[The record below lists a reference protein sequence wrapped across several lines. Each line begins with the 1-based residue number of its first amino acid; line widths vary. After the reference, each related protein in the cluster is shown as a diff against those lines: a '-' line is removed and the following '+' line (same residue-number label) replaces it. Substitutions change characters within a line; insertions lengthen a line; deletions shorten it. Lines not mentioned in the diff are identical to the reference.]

1 MSIYGI
7 MRTSVSGMNAQAN
20 RLSAVSDNIANSN
33 TDGYKRAQTEFS
45 TMVLPSGSGA
55 YNSGV
60 VETQTRNLITQQGG
74 LSYTTSTTDLAI
86 NGNGFMVV
94 SDSNGG
100 TYMTRAGSFVK
111 DANGNLVNAGGYT
124 LMGYPLPYGD
134 TVGVANGFA
143 GLQPVNLSTTQLVAK
158 PTTEG
163 TLSVNLPRGATTGGT
178 AASISAGVFDPS
190 SASAGDTVTF
200 DISLNGAAAKTVSV
214 VLSDSAVASP
224 SAFQTLLQKS
234 LDSTFGTN
242 AVVAGVDTGSKAIS
256 FKTGD
261 TGSQASIQLSGITHT
276 DGDGVTTSKL
286 GLGAATSATAAS
298 GDFASVSIGT
308 FDPSSK
314 SIGDRLT
321 FPISIDGAAA
331 INVTVTLTAANTAS
345 ASAFKSALQSAIT
358 ATAGLTDVKVGLS
371 GNDFRISLGTASD
384 GATNRTIGLGTIVAA
399 DGDGTATSALGL
411 TTAAL
416 STGADRVPPSAN
428 TAASTYTNK
437 TSLVTYDD
445 YGSPVTIDVY
455 MTKVGDNQWEMTAY
469 NRADADG
476 GTGEFPYSNPALTTQ
491 TLTFDSAG
499 KLTSGGVLAFTVP
512 GGQETTLD
520 ISSITQLGAD
530 FTVMDAGANGN
541 PPSDIDR
548 VQVSSDGIV
557 SAVFANGSTLNLF
570 KIPLAMVESP
580 DLMRT
585 ISGNVFQATTESGAV
600 MMGFGG
606 EGGMG
611 SLVSGAVELS
621 TVDLASELTEMIEAQ
636 RGYTANSKAFQTGA
650 DILDVLVNLKR

>member
-1 MSIYGI
+1 M
-7 MRTSVSGMNAQAN
+7 
-20 RLSAVSDNIANSN
+20 
-33 TDGYKRAQTEFS
+33 
-45 TMVLPSGSGA
+45 
-55 YNSGV
+55 
-60 VETQTRNLITQQGG
+60 
-74 LSYTTSTTDLAI
+74 
-86 NGNGFMVV
+86 
-94 SDSNGG
+94 
-100 TYMTRAGSFVK
+100 
-111 DANGNLVNAGGYT
+111 
-124 LMGYPLPYGD
+124 
-134 TVGVANGFA
+134 
-143 GLQPVNLSTTQLVAK
+143 
-158 PTTEG
+158 
-163 TLSVNLPRGATTGGT
+163 
-178 AASISAGVFDPS
+178 
-190 SASAGDTVTF
+190 
-200 DISLNGAAAKTVSV
+200 
-214 VLSDSAVASP
+214 
-224 SAFQTLLQKS
+224 
-234 LDSTFGTN
+234 
-242 AVVAGVDTGSKAIS
+242 
-256 FKTGD
+256 
-261 TGSQASIQLSGITHT
+261 
-276 DGDGVTTSKL
+276 
-286 GLGAATSATAAS
+286 
-298 GDFASVSIGT
+298 
-308 FDPSSK
+308 
-314 SIGDRLT
+314 
-321 FPISIDGAAA
+321 
-331 INVTVTLTAANTAS
+331 
-345 ASAFKSALQSAIT
+345 
-358 ATAGLTDVKVGLS
+358 
-371 GNDFRISLGTASD
+371 
-384 GATNRTIGLGTIVAA
+384 
-399 DGDGTATSALGL
+399 
-411 TTAAL
+411 